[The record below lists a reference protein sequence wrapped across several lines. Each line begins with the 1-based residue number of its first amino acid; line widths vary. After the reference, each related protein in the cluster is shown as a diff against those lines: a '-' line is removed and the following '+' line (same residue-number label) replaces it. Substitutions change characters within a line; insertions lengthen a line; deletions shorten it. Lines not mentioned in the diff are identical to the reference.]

1 MSVVSGVSVSGT
13 LHGQKLSASTVP
25 TGEGGS
31 SGEVTRSRKHDKVSV
46 DTSTSTQTHCTHIY
60 LNTHIWRGPSRTVK
74 TMQTLSHLQANKV
87 ACHSVIH
94 GGRSPNQR

>member
-1 MSVVSGVSVSGT
+1 MSVVSGASVSGT
-13 LHGQKLSASTVP
+13 LHGQKLSVSTVP

-31 SGEVTRSRKHDKVSV
+31 SGEVSV
-46 DTSTSTQTHCTHIY
+46 DTSTSTQTYCTHIY
-60 LNTHIWRGPSRTVK
+60 LNTHIWRGLSRTVK
-74 TMQTLSHLQANKV
+74 TMQALSHLRANKV